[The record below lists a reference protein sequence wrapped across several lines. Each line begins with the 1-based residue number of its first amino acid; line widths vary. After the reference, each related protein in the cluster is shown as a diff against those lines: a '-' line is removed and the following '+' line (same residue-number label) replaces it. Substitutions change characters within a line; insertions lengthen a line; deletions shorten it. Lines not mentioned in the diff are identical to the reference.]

1 MIVAGT
7 SGDFRPTTLGK
18 RVKGNGGLGAVLFD
32 MDGLLIDSERLWLE
46 VETEVMAWLGGS
58 WGPEQQ
64 EHLVGGSLDSAVAY
78 MLDLTGA
85 AASPE
90 EVGRRML
97 EGMAGRLETAVPM
110 MPGAKDLLA
119 EVRAAGVPAAL
130 VSSSH
135 RRLIEPALEAIGREH
150 FVLSVAGDEVSRT
163 KPDPEPYLTAARRLG
178 LPPGRC
184 VVLEDSPNG
193 VAAAEAA
200 GCVTV
205 AVPCLLPIPPAP
217 GRTVVESLH
226 DIDLPRLR
234 ALVP

>member
-1 MIVAGT
+1 
-7 SGDFRPTTLGK
+7 
-18 RVKGNGGLGAVLFD
+18 VKGNGGLGAVLFD

-64 EHLVGGSLDSAVAY
+64 EYLVGGSLDRAVEY

-85 AASPE
+85 AASPR

-97 EGMAGRLETAVPM
+97 DGMVERLETAVPM
-110 MPGAKDLLA
+110 MPGAKELLT
-119 EVRAAGVPAAL
+119 EIRAAGVPAAL

-135 RRLIEPALEAIGREH
+135 RRLIEPVLEAVGREH

-163 KPDPEPYLTAARRLG
+163 KPDPEPYLTAASRLG
-178 LPPGRC
+178 VEPGRC
-184 VVLEDSPNG
+184 VVLEDSPTG

-226 DIDLPRLR
+226 DIDLSRLR

>member
-1 MIVAGT
+1 MK
-7 SGDFRPTTLGK
+7 GD
-18 RVKGNGGLGAVLFD
+18 GGLGAVLFD

-46 VETEVMAWLGGS
+46 VETEVVEWLGGT
-58 WGPEQQ
+58 WGPEHQ
-64 EHLVGGSLDSAVAY
+64 ERLVGGSLDRAVEY
-78 MLDLTGA
+78 MLAVTGA
-85 AASPE
+85 DVPAA

-97 EGMAGRLETAVPM
+97 EGMVGRLETAVPM
-110 MPGAKDLLA
+110 MPGAKELLA
-119 EVRAAGVPAAL
+119 EIRAAGVPAAL

-135 RRLIEPALEAIGREH
+135 RRLIEPVLEAVGREY

-163 KPDPEPYLTAARRLG
+163 KPDPEPYLTAAARLG

-205 AVPCLLPIPPAP
+205 AVPGVVPVPAAP
-217 GRTVVESLH
+217 GRTVVESLR
-226 DIDLPRLR
+226 DVDLSRLR